1 MTLSEQ
7 LSEDLKSALK
17 RRDQTAKDA
26 LRMALAALHNAQ
38 IAAGRPLDQAAALA
52 VLQREVRRRQESI
65 EEFRK
70 GNRPDLVA
78 REESQLAVL
87 QRYLPAPL
95 SRQEVVTAARAL
107 IEETG
112 ASSPRDRGRV
122 MGLLMPRLAGRA
134 DGRLVS
140 EVVAELLTGE
150 D

>member
-87 QRYLPAPL
+87 QRYLPAPM

-140 EVVAELLTGE
+140 EVVAELLAGE